1 MRVPRIYTNQT
12 LSIGEELT
20 LSENSSRH
28 LVSVLRMQV
37 GQSAMFFNGEGGEYT
52 GRLTNASKT
61 NSTVLID
68 SFSAVEKESNLKLHL
83 AIGVSK
89 GDRMDWIIQKA
100 TELGVTEISPIFTD
114 RTEVKLSG
122 SRLDKKLSHWQ
133 KIAISACEQSQ
144 RNHVPSINP
153 IIPFD
158 DWLELKHNGLKLL
171 MNHLADLGISETSP
185 KDQHIVLLIGP
196 EGGLSENEI
205 CVAETSGYT
214 SVSMGPRILRTET
227 APVAALSILQS
238 LWGDM
243 A

>member
-1 MRVPRIYTNQT
+1 MK
-12 LSIGEELT
+12 
-20 LSENSSRH
+20 
-28 LVSVLRMQV
+28 V
-37 GQSAMFFNGEGGEYT
+37 GQSAILFNGEGGQYI

-61 NSTVLID
+61 NSTILID
-68 SFSAVEKESNLKLHL
+68 GFSAVEKESNLKIHL
-83 AIGVSK
+83 AVGISK

-100 TELGVTEISPIFTD
+100 TELGVTEISPIFTG

-133 KIAISACEQSQ
+133 QIAISACEQSQ
-144 RNHVPSINP
+144 RNRVPSINP
-153 IIPFD
+153 ILSFD

-171 MNHLADLGISETSP
+171 MNHLGDLGLSEISP
-185 KDQHIVLLIGP
+185 KDQNIVLLVGP

-205 CVAETSGYT
+205 CVAEASGYT

>member
-37 GQSAMFFNGEGGEYT
+37 GQSAMFFNGEGGEYA

-68 SFSAVEKESNLKLHL
+68 SFSAVEKESNLKIHL

-89 GDRMDWIIQKA
+89 GDRMDWTIQKA
-100 TELGVTEISPIFTD
+100 TELGVTEISPIFTA

-144 RNHVPSINP
+144 RNRVPSINP

-171 MNHLADLGISETSP
+171 MNHLGDLGISETSP
-185 KDQHIVLLIGP
+185 RDQHIVLLIGP
-196 EGGLSENEI
+196 EGGLSEDEI
-205 CVAETSGYT
+205 CVAEASGYT

>member
-1 MRVPRIYTNQT
+1 MRVPRIYTNQNLSLGEEFT
-12 LSIGEELT
+12 LSK
-20 LSENSSRH
+20 NSSRH
-28 LVSVLRMQV
+28 LVLVLRMKV
-37 GQSAMFFNGEGGEYT
+37 GQSAILFNGGGGEYI

-61 NSTVLID
+61 NSTVLING
-68 SFSAVEKESNLKLHL
+68 FSAVEKESNLKIHL

-100 TELGVTEISPIFTD
+100 TELGVTEISPIFTG

-133 KIAISACEQSQ
+133 QIAISACEQSQ
-144 RNHVPSINP
+144 RNRVPSINP
-153 IIPFD
+153 ILSFD
-158 DWLELKHNGLKLL
+158 AWLELKHNGLKLL
-171 MNHLADLGISETSP
+171 MNHLGDLGLSEMSP
-185 KDQHIVLLIGP
+185 KDQHIVLLVGP

-205 CVAETSGYT
+205 CVAEASGYT

>member
-1 MRVPRIYTNQT
+1 MK
-12 LSIGEELT
+12 
-20 LSENSSRH
+20 
-28 LVSVLRMQV
+28 V
-37 GQSAMFFNGEGGEYT
+37 GQSAILFNGEGGQYI

-68 SFSAVEKESNLKLHL
+68 GFSAVEKESNLKIHL
-83 AIGVSK
+83 AVGVSK

-100 TELGVTEISPIFTD
+100 TELGVTEISPIFTG

-133 KIAISACEQSQ
+133 QIAISACEQSQ
-144 RNHVPSINP
+144 RNRVPSINP
-153 IIPFD
+153 ILSFD

-171 MNHLADLGISETSP
+171 MNHLGDLGLSEISP
-185 KDQHIVLLIGP
+185 KDQHIVLLVGP

-205 CVAETSGYT
+205 CVAEALGYT

>member
-1 MRVPRIYTNQT
+1 MK
-12 LSIGEELT
+12 
-20 LSENSSRH
+20 
-28 LVSVLRMQV
+28 V
-37 GQSAMFFNGEGGEYT
+37 GQSAILFNGEGGQYI

-68 SFSAVEKESNLKLHL
+68 GFSAVEKESNLKIHL
-83 AIGVSK
+83 AVGVSK

-100 TELGVTEISPIFTD
+100 TELGVTEISPIFTG

-133 KIAISACEQSQ
+133 QIAISACEQSQ
-144 RNHVPSINP
+144 RNRVPSINP
-153 IIPFD
+153 ILSFD

-171 MNHLADLGISETSP
+171 MNHLGDLGLSEISP
-185 KDQHIVLLIGP
+185 KDQNIVLLVGP

-205 CVAETSGYT
+205 CVAEASGYT

>member
-12 LSIGEELT
+12 LLLGEELT
-20 LSENSSRH
+20 LSKNSSRH
-28 LVSVLRMQV
+28 LVSVLRMKV
-37 GQSAMFFNGEGGEYT
+37 GQSAILFNGEGGQYI

-68 SFSAVEKESNLKLHL
+68 GFSAVEKESNLKIHL
-83 AIGVSK
+83 AVGVSK

-100 TELGVTEISPIFTD
+100 TELGVTEISPIFTG

-133 KIAISACEQSQ
+133 QIAISACEQSQ
-144 RNHVPSINP
+144 RNRVPSINP
-153 IIPFD
+153 ILSFD
-158 DWLELKHNGLKLL
+158 AWLELKHNGLKLL
-171 MNHLADLGISETSP
+171 MNHLGDLGLSEISP
-185 KDQHIVLLIGP
+185 KDQHIVLLVGP

-205 CVAETSGYT
+205 CVAEASGYT

>member
-1 MRVPRIYTNQT
+1 MK
-12 LSIGEELT
+12 
-20 LSENSSRH
+20 
-28 LVSVLRMQV
+28 V
-37 GQSAMFFNGEGGEYT
+37 GQSAILFNGEGGQYI

-68 SFSAVEKESNLKLHL
+68 GFSAVEKESNLKIHL
-83 AIGVSK
+83 AVGVSK

-100 TELGVTEISPIFTD
+100 TELGVTEISPIFTG

-133 KIAISACEQSQ
+133 QIAISACEQSQ
-144 RNHVPSINP
+144 RNRVPSINP
-153 IIPFD
+153 ILSFD
-158 DWLELKHNGLKLL
+158 AWLELKHNGLKLL
-171 MNHLADLGISETSP
+171 MNHLGDLGLSEISP
-185 KDQHIVLLIGP
+185 KDQHIVLLVGP

-205 CVAETSGYT
+205 CVAEASGYT

>member
-1 MRVPRIYTNQT
+1 MRVPRIYTNQNLSLGEEFT
-12 LSIGEELT
+12 LSK
-20 LSENSSRH
+20 NSSRH
-28 LVSVLRMQV
+28 LVLVLRMKV
-37 GQSAMFFNGEGGEYT
+37 GQSAILFNGGGGEYI

-61 NSTVLID
+61 NSTVLING
-68 SFSAVEKESNLKLHL
+68 FSAVEKESNLKIHL

-100 TELGVTEISPIFTD
+100 TELGVTEISPIFTG

-133 KIAISACEQSQ
+133 QIAISACEQSQ
-144 RNHVPSINP
+144 RNRVPSINP
-153 IIPFD
+153 ILSFD
-158 DWLELKHNGLKLL
+158 AWLELKHNGLKLL
-171 MNHLADLGISETSP
+171 MNHLGDLGLSEISP
-185 KDQHIVLLIGP
+185 KDQHIVLLVGP

-205 CVAETSGYT
+205 CVAEASGYT

>member
-1 MRVPRIYTNQT
+1 MK
-12 LSIGEELT
+12 
-20 LSENSSRH
+20 
-28 LVSVLRMQV
+28 V
-37 GQSAMFFNGEGGEYT
+37 GQSAILFNGEGGQYI

-68 SFSAVEKESNLKLHL
+68 GFSAVEKESNLKIHL
-83 AIGVSK
+83 AVGVSK

-100 TELGVTEISPIFTD
+100 TELGVTEISPIFTG

-133 KIAISACEQSQ
+133 QIAISACEQSQ
-144 RNHVPSINP
+144 RNRVPSINP
-153 IIPFD
+153 ILSFD

-171 MNHLADLGISETSP
+171 MNHLGDLGLSEISP
-185 KDQHIVLLIGP
+185 KDQNIVLLVGP

-205 CVAETSGYT
+205 CVAEVSGYT

>member
-1 MRVPRIYTNQT
+1 MK
-12 LSIGEELT
+12 
-20 LSENSSRH
+20 
-28 LVSVLRMQV
+28 V
-37 GQSAMFFNGEGGEYT
+37 GQSAILFNGKGGQYI

-68 SFSAVEKESNLKLHL
+68 GFSAVEKESNLKIHL
-83 AIGVSK
+83 AVGVSK

-100 TELGVTEISPIFTD
+100 TELGVTEISPIFTG

-133 KIAISACEQSQ
+133 QIAISACEQSQ
-144 RNHVPSINP
+144 RNRVPSINP
-153 IIPFD
+153 ILSFD

-171 MNHLADLGISETSP
+171 MNHLGDLGLSEISP
-185 KDQHIVLLIGP
+185 KDQNIVLLVGP

-205 CVAETSGYT
+205 CVAEASGYT

>member
-1 MRVPRIYTNQT
+1 MK
-12 LSIGEELT
+12 
-20 LSENSSRH
+20 
-28 LVSVLRMQV
+28 V
-37 GQSAMFFNGEGGEYT
+37 GQSAILFNGEGGQYI

-68 SFSAVEKESNLKLHL
+68 GFSAVEKESNLKIHL
-83 AIGVSK
+83 AVGISK

-100 TELGVTEISPIFTD
+100 TELGVTEISPIFTG

-133 KIAISACEQSQ
+133 QIAISACEQSQ
-144 RNHVPSINP
+144 RNRVPSINP
-153 IIPFD
+153 ILSFD

-171 MNHLADLGISETSP
+171 MNHLGDLGLSEISP
-185 KDQHIVLLIGP
+185 KDQNIVLLVGP

-205 CVAETSGYT
+205 CVAEASGYT

>member
-1 MRVPRIYTNQT
+1 MK
-12 LSIGEELT
+12 
-20 LSENSSRH
+20 
-28 LVSVLRMQV
+28 V
-37 GQSAMFFNGEGGEYT
+37 GQSAILFNGGGGEYI

-61 NSTVLID
+61 NSTVLING
-68 SFSAVEKESNLKLHL
+68 FSAVEKESNLKIHL

-100 TELGVTEISPIFTD
+100 TELGVTEISPIFTG

-133 KIAISACEQSQ
+133 QIAISACEQSQ
-144 RNHVPSINP
+144 RNRVPSINP
-153 IIPFD
+153 ILSFD
-158 DWLELKHNGLKLL
+158 AWLELKHNGLKLL
-171 MNHLADLGISETSP
+171 MNHLGDLGLSEMSP
-185 KDQHIVLLIGP
+185 KDQHIVLLVGP

-205 CVAETSGYT
+205 CVAEASGYT

>member
-1 MRVPRIYTNQT
+1 MRVPRIYTNQNLSLGEEVT
-12 LSIGEELT
+12 LSK
-20 LSENSSRH
+20 NSSRH
-28 LVSVLRMQV
+28 LVLVLRMKV
-37 GQSAMFFNGEGGEYT
+37 GQSAILFNGGGGEYI

-61 NSTVLID
+61 NSTVLING
-68 SFSAVEKESNLKLHL
+68 FSAVEKESNLKIHL

-100 TELGVTEISPIFTD
+100 TELGVTEISPIFTG

-133 KIAISACEQSQ
+133 QIAISACEQSQ
-144 RNHVPSINP
+144 RNRVPSINP
-153 IIPFD
+153 ILSFD
-158 DWLELKHNGLKLL
+158 AWLELKHNGLKLL
-171 MNHLADLGISETSP
+171 MNHLGDLGLSEISP
-185 KDQHIVLLIGP
+185 KDQHIVLLVGP

-205 CVAETSGYT
+205 CVAEASGYT

>member
-1 MRVPRIYTNQT
+1 MK
-12 LSIGEELT
+12 
-20 LSENSSRH
+20 
-28 LVSVLRMQV
+28 V
-37 GQSAMFFNGEGGEYT
+37 GQSAILFNGEGGQYI

-68 SFSAVEKESNLKLHL
+68 GFSAVEKESNLKIHL
-83 AIGVSK
+83 AVGVSK

-100 TELGVTEISPIFTD
+100 TELGVTEISPIFTG

-133 KIAISACEQSQ
+133 QIAISACEQSQ
-144 RNHVPSINP
+144 RNRVPSINP
-153 IIPFD
+153 ILSFD
-158 DWLELKHNGLKLL
+158 AWLELKHNGLKLL
-171 MNHLADLGISETSP
+171 MNHLGDLGLSEISP
-185 KDQHIVLLIGP
+185 KDQNIVLLVGP

-205 CVAETSGYT
+205 CVAEASGYT

>member
-1 MRVPRIYTNQT
+1 MK
-12 LSIGEELT
+12 
-20 LSENSSRH
+20 
-28 LVSVLRMQV
+28 V
-37 GQSAMFFNGEGGEYT
+37 GQSAILFNGEGGQYI

-68 SFSAVEKESNLKLHL
+68 GFSAVEKESNLKIHL
-83 AIGVSK
+83 AVGVSK

-100 TELGVTEISPIFTD
+100 TELGVTEISPIFTG

-133 KIAISACEQSQ
+133 QIAISACEQSQ
-144 RNHVPSINP
+144 RNRVPSINP
-153 IIPFD
+153 ILSFD

-171 MNHLADLGISETSP
+171 MNHLGDLGLSEISP
-185 KDQHIVLLIGP
+185 KDQHIVLLVGP

-205 CVAETSGYT
+205 CVAEASGYT

>member
-1 MRVPRIYTNQT
+1 MRVPRIYTDQT

-144 RNHVPSINP
+144 RNRVPSINP

-185 KDQHIVLLIGP
+185 RDQNIVLLIGP

-238 LWGDM
+238 IWGDM

>member
-1 MRVPRIYTNQT
+1 MRVPRIYTDQT

-52 GRLTNASKT
+52 GRLTNACKT

-144 RNHVPSINP
+144 RNRVPSINP

-185 KDQHIVLLIGP
+185 RDQNIVLLIGP

-238 LWGDM
+238 IWGDM

>member
-1 MRVPRIYTNQT
+1 MK
-12 LSIGEELT
+12 
-20 LSENSSRH
+20 
-28 LVSVLRMQV
+28 V
-37 GQSAMFFNGEGGEYT
+37 GQSAILFNGEGGQYI

-68 SFSAVEKESNLKLHL
+68 GFSAVEKESNLKIHL
-83 AIGVSK
+83 AVGVSK

-100 TELGVTEISPIFTD
+100 TELGVTEISPIFTG

-133 KIAISACEQSQ
+133 QIAISACEQSQ
-144 RNHVPSINP
+144 RNRVPSINP
-153 IIPFD
+153 ILSFD
-158 DWLELKHNGLKLL
+158 AWLELKHNGLKLL
-171 MNHLADLGISETSP
+171 MNHLGDLGLSEISP
-185 KDQHIVLLIGP
+185 KDQHIVLLVGP

-205 CVAETSGYT
+205 CVAEASGYT

-227 APVAALSILQS
+227 APVAALSILQL